1 MSILDDSLLEENDET
16 EDDEI
21 QKCRFY
27 NDKNLNLLTL
37 KFIDDCYHLIQ
48 FCYNLLQFAT
58 IRYKSSHY
66 ESLLSARYLDILM
79 ISS

>member
-21 QKCRFY
+21 QKCKFY

-37 KFIDDCYHLIQ
+37 KFIDDCNNLMQSVPIS
-48 FCYNLLQFAT
+48 YNLL
-58 IRYKSSHY
+58 
-66 ESLLSARYLDILM
+66 
-79 ISS
+79 